1 MDKKKLGAL
10 IAAVV
15 AALTAFWY
23 TYNAEVEK
31 AEDTAPVV
39 ESAPV
44 APVEAPVAAPV
55 EAPVE
60 APVAPAAPVE
70 VK

>member
-31 AEDTAPVV
+31 TEDTAPIAPVV
-39 ESAPV
+39 EPAPV
-44 APVEAPVAAPV
+44 APVEAPVV
-55 EAPVE
+55 APVE